1 MKKNEN
7 ARQPSQ
13 KASSPNKAIPI
24 HKMTLSEKQTAK
36 LKLQKERQALKKG
49 NPPKNKDRFYCTSEE
64 MQAELVKWRDSNL
77 EEEKA
82 RLAKGLAIDYTKR
95 KISEE
100 FGRML
105 IAIADKMLNRSEF
118 RNYSKQLKEDA
129 KGYFFYKAI
138 RGMKN
143 YNFEFNNPFAY
154 FSTCAWNAYITIIM
168 KNYKHENFKRNLSQD
183 LLTELETYH
192 GIDSRSSLS
201 NYIRQYLDSSSNI
214 KNPKSKD
221 E

>member
-1 MKKNEN
+1 
-7 ARQPSQ
+7 
-13 KASSPNKAIPI
+13 
-24 HKMTLSEKQTAK
+24 
-36 LKLQKERQALKKG
+36 
-49 NPPKNKDRFYCTSEE
+49 